1 MARPKVAK
9 KPSKKSLARRA
20 KKELRRKG
28 NFIYLTGGDDTF
40 TPIISGTGIDVVYG
54 DLAQT
59 GVVVTA
65 GTSAGVVQSTTVNS
79 GATTM
84 LTDVGVGG
92 LSLAVTRIRIESLD
106 EGVTW
111 HVADTLE
118 PAMNNGGVLIIGTS
132 DSGPAPAS
140 MAPGS
145 GVYSFEIESRWT
157 TAEEAGGWWQH
168 HQAMSEARDL
178 AQRDGQSTSGFALAW
193 GEYRHDNGAVVPV
206 DNDPLVETRL
216 AVQRAQ
222 ERAERLVAQR
232 AESERRWREEHEAR
246 EAAQARAKQL
256 LESHLACQQR
266 HDLERN
272 GGFWVKSQF
281 GNRYWVTL
289 YTAVRFD
296 DRGVALQRYCI
307 HATDPSIPPADN
319 ALLRMLLLKCDE
331 SEFLRTANPG
341 LPSEWD
347 IRRSTSDRI
356 VTVPTGGPLAR
367 TAGGITVTGG
377 TGVGGVGGAVNITT
391 ASSAWTITPGHPL
404 VRFIN
409 GVYRPLCG

>member
-1 MARPKVAK
+1 MARPKVTR
-9 KPSKKSLARRA
+9 KPSKKSLARRL

-28 NFIYLTGGDDTF
+28 NFTYLSGDDDAF
-40 TPIISGTGIDVVYG
+40 TPIYTGVNTGVVAVGSGTGG
-54 DLAQT
+54 
-59 GVVVTA
+59 
-65 GTSAGVVQSTTVNS
+65 
-79 GATTM
+79 
-84 LTDVGVGG
+84 GVGG
-92 LSLAVTRIRIESLD
+92 ITTFTTNSVVTSGGWEPSLAVTRIRLESLD

-111 HVADTLE
+111 HVADTME
-118 PAMNNGGVLIIGTS
+118 PAMNSNGKLLIGTS
-132 DSGPAPAS
+132 DCGPAPEN

-157 TAEEAGGWWQH
+157 TPEESRGWWEH

-178 AQRDGQSTSGFALAW
+178 AQRAGHSTGDFALVW
-193 GEYRHDNGAVVPV
+193 GEYQHDQLEAA
-206 DNDPLVETRL
+206 DPLAETRL

-246 EAAQARAKQL
+246 EAAQVRARSL
-256 LESHLACQQR
+256 LDSHLACVQR
-266 HDLERN
+266 HDLEKN
-272 GGFWVKSQF
+272 GGFWVKSQL

-307 HATDPSIPPADN
+307 HATDSSIPPADN

-331 SEFLRTANPG
+331 AEFLRTANPG

-347 IRRSTSDRI
+347 IRRRECPV
-356 VTVPTGGPLAR
+356 VTLPMGGLQI
-367 TAGGITVTGG
+367 TNAGN
-377 TGVGGVGGAVNITT
+377 GGVVSITT
-391 ASSAWTITPGHPL
+391 ASSAWTMTPGHPL